1 MAKKKS
7 NKKHKLSREV
17 SLFHTKEIKK
27 LKSQKEADEYLRNLA
42 TEYGVSKSQ
51 LEFTGLEFWFA
62 YIQLPK
68 EI

>member
-7 NKKHKLSREV
+7 NKKHRLSRKI
-17 SLFHTKEIKK
+17 SLFHAEKIKK

-42 TEYGVSKSQ
+42 IKYKVNKSQ